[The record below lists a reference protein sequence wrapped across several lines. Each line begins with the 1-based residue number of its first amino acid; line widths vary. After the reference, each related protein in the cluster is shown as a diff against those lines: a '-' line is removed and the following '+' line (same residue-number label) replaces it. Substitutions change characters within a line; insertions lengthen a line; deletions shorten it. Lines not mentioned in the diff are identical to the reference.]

1 MCAVLFLKRLY
12 FYYVIIKIYVI
23 IMAQPVKNFQNQ
35 SESRGDFMLTEDR
48 HSTILETVNI
58 NGSAT
63 LAELCTC
70 YEACEERL

>member
-1 MCAVLFLKRLY
+1 
-12 FYYVIIKIYVI
+12 
-23 IMAQPVKNFQNQ
+23 MAQPVKNFQNQ